1 MKKIYV
7 LLIGIF
13 LLATTLCIF
22 GQGIAHFLSEKVI
35 SIYPVYY
42 LTGLT
47 ISGLVLY
54 LAAGLEIFRLFKKR
68 ESSIRRFEHFIVLL
82 FIVSLSAAIWS
93 IFVTVMWGAEGIF
106 IVVLGTIISTKTPQ
120 S

>member
-1 MKKIYV
+1 MMKKIYV

-35 SIYPVYY
+35 SIYPVHY

-54 LAAGLEIFRLFKKR
+54 LATGLEIFRLFKKR

-82 FIVSLSAAIWS
+82 FIVSLSAAIWL
-93 IFVTVMWGAEGIF
+93 IFVTAMWWG
-106 IVVLGTIISTKTPQ
+106 
-120 S
+120 

>member
-7 LLIGIF
+7 WLVGIF
-13 LLATTLCIF
+13 LLATILCIF
-22 GQGIAHFLSEKVI
+22 GQGIAYFLSEKVI

-54 LAAGLEIFRLFKKR
+54 LAAGLGVFRLIEKR
-68 ESSIRRFEHFIVLL
+68 ESSIRRFEFFIVLL

-93 IFVTVMWGAEGIF
+93 IFVTAMWWG
-106 IVVLGTIISTKTPQ
+106 
-120 S
+120 